1 MLKTIDVLIGFTLVM
16 LIMAMAV
23 TMLTQLVTSAA
34 NLRGLALKQGVAK
47 LLGLL
52 DRGLSANDAQQL
64 ADHLLRNPLVAETN
78 LRGQPRL
85 GTAVH
90 REELTKLLL
99 ELAAAVPATLPADIQ
114 RLQASLQA
122 SLTANGIADPQAA
135 LDGIRTTALELERTN
150 PEMANHDRMNIAI
163 LQNAASDYVAKLNA
177 WFDQTMD
184 RVSALFTMH
193 ARVVTGVIALVVA
206 VVLQLDAVTLI
217 NRLSTDDKLRQTLV
231 ANAIE
236 HPEKYVLTKPTDT
249 TGAAQPPGGSPPN
262 VLDTL
267 KQHGLGDLMNANL
280 VEIPTDYKDWGKKWW
295 GSDSSPAPNASSGQG
310 SAGSAN
316 REHFLI
322 SKIIGVLIS
331 AALISLGAPFWYEA
345 LKNLIRL
352 RSLVATKDENE
363 RKERQTTQA
372 PDGTPLPPA
381 AARPVPAAL
390 AGEQGDLRAVG

>member
-34 NLRGLALKQGVAK
+34 NLRGLALKQGIAK
-47 LLGLL
+47 LLTLL
-52 DRGLSANDAQQL
+52 DRGLDANAAQQL
-64 ADHLLRNPLVAETN
+64 ADYLLRNPLVAETN
-78 LRGQPRL
+78 LWGQLRL

-99 ELAAAVPATLPADIQ
+99 DLAAATPATLPADI
-114 RLQASLQA
+114 RPLQASLQA
-122 SLTANGIADPQAA
+122 SLAANGIAAPQAT
-135 LDGIRTTALELERTN
+135 LDGIRKTALELEKTN
-150 PEMANHDRMNIAI
+150 PEMANHERMNAAI
-163 LQNAASDYVAKLNA
+163 LHNASSDYVAKLNA

-231 ANAIE
+231 SNAIE
-236 HPEKYVLTKPTDT
+236 HPERYAPPARPST
-249 TGAAQPPGGSPPN
+249 TGGAPQSASSQPN

-280 VEIPTDYKDWGKKWW
+280 VEIPSNIDDWARKWW
-295 GSDSSPAPNASSGQG
+295 GSDGTQAAAAPSGPG
-310 SAGSAN
+310 AAARAN
-316 REHFLI
+316 PEHMLI

-331 AALISLGAPFWYEA
+331 AALISLGAPFWYEL

-352 RSLVATKDENE
+352 RSLVATKDEGE

-372 PDGTPLPPA
+372 PDATPA
-381 AARPVPAAL
+381 ARSPGGFPPAL
-390 AGEQGDLRAVG
+390 AGERGNLAAVG